1 MSGSRSNE
9 QRALLLLILLAIVV
23 TMLAVGSMWDD
34 SATADEAAHIAAG
47 LLKVREGRLDVYAT
61 QAPLVEALIAAP
73 LVATGHR
80 VPEEWRQFG
89 NRPWVA
95 GHLLLY
101 RAGYDAQ
108 RILRLARMPVI
119 VVFLALCFA
128 VYWFVRDTTGSER
141 AALAAFALTGFCP
154 TLLAHGRLATV
165 DMGVTFFGFA
175 ATALL
180 LRLLRAP
187 SRGIAVAA
195 GVALACALA
204 TKVSGAL
211 LVPFFAVVIAWWFVR
226 QRAERR
232 AQNVKQRAE
241 RRGQSAEANHDEPH
255 VGSTSALCPLPS
267 ALWTAALTSIA
278 AFMAI
283 YLLLARS
290 ADLTLPFRAYLSE
303 VRAVRE
309 FYVANPLPQFLL
321 GEFSQK
327 GWPHYYLVAI
337 AVKTPLPALSLLMLA
352 IIPAVRTR
360 RFEVVVCALFAVLFL
375 LVSAFSSLNLGIRHV
390 LPIYPFVYAA
400 CAMALFDPAT
410 EAKREL
416 VIAATALVVAQVIV
430 AVIAY
435 PSYLSYFN
443 PLIGD
448 SRNADRVLID
458 SNLDWGQDLRR
469 LGQWTRTNHIDKI
482 RVHYFGAGNVEYELG
497 DLAIRWPAPRP
508 EPLPK
513 GWFAVSRHYYR
524 LSFLPTRSSIDY
536 DTYLR
541 ASGARYATTIG
552 GSIDV
557 YRVP

>member
-1 MSGSRSNE
+1 MRW
-9 QRALLLLILLAIVV
+9 LLVLLAIVITV
-23 TMLAVGSMWDD
+23 LAVGSMWDD

-61 QAPLVEALIAAP
+61 QAPLMEALIAVP

-80 VPEEWRQFG
+80 VPETWRQYG

-108 RILRLARMPVI
+108 RILRLARLPAI
-119 VVFLALCFA
+119 ALFLALCFA
-128 VYWFVRDTTGSER
+128 VYWFVRDTTGSDG

-165 DMGVTFFGFA
+165 DMGVTFFAFV

-187 SRGIAVAA
+187 SRGMAVAT
-195 GVALACALA
+195 GVALAGALA

-211 LVPFFAVVIAWWFVR
+211 LVPFFLIVIVIWFVK
-226 QRAERR
+226 E
-232 AQNVKQRAE
+232 K
-241 RRGQSAEANHDEPH
+241 
-255 VGSTSALCPLPS
+255 TLPS
-267 ALWTAALTSIA
+267 ALWIAALTSIVV
-278 AFMAI
+278 FMAI

-290 ADLTLPFRAYLSE
+290 FDPALPFRAYLSE

-327 GWPHYYLVAI
+327 GWPHYYLVAF
-337 AVKTPLPALSLLMLA
+337 AVKTPLAALALIVLGL
-352 IIPAVRTR
+352 VRTR
-360 RFEVVVCALFAVLFL
+360 RFEAIVCITFVALFLI
-375 LVSAFSSLNLGIRHV
+375 VSAFSSLNLGIRHV
-390 LPIYPFVYAA
+390 LPIYPFLYAA
-400 CAMALFDPAT
+400 CAISLSDASRNM
-410 EAKREL
+410 R
-416 VIAATALVVAQVIV
+416 IAAGVLVAAQALT

-443 PLIGD
+443 PLIG
-448 SRNADRVLID
+448 SPRNADRVLID

-469 LGQWTRTNHIDKI
+469 LGQWARANDIEVI
-482 RVHYFGAGNVEYELG
+482 RVHYFGAGSVEQELG
-497 DLAIRWPAPRP
+497 KLGIRWPAPRP

-513 GWFAVSRHYYR
+513 GWFAVSRHFYR
-524 LSFLPTRSSIDY
+524 LSFLPARSPVDY

-552 GSIDV
+552 GSMDV

>member
-1 MSGSRSNE
+1 MRW
-9 QRALLLLILLAIVV
+9 LLILLAIVV
-23 TMLAVGSMWDD
+23 AALAVASMWDD

-47 LLKVREGRLDVYAT
+47 LLKVREGRLDIYST
-61 QAPLVEALIAAP
+61 QAPLMEALIAAP
-73 LVATGHR
+73 LVASGYR
-80 VPEEWRQFG
+80 VPEEWRRFG

-101 RAGYDAQ
+101 RGGYDAQ
-108 RILRLARMPVI
+108 RILRMARLPVI
-119 VVFLALCFA
+119 ALFLALCFV
-128 VYWFVRDTTGSER
+128 VYWFVRDTTGNDR

-165 DMGVTFFGFA
+165 DMGVTFFAFA

-180 LRLLRAP
+180 LRLLRSP
-187 SRGIAVAA
+187 SRGIAIAT
-195 GVALACALA
+195 GLALACALA
-204 TKVSGAL
+204 TKVSAAL
-211 LVPFFAVVIAWWFVR
+211 LIPFFLIVIALWSM
-226 QRAERR
+226 RR
-232 AQNVKQRAE
+232 R
-241 RRGQSAEANHDEPH
+241 
-255 VGSTSALCPLPS
+255 TLPS
-267 ALWTAALTSIA
+267 ALWIAALTSVI

-290 ADLTLPFRAYLSE
+290 VDLTLPFRAYLSE

-321 GEFSQK
+321 GEFSQH

-337 AVKTPLPALSLLMLA
+337 AVKTPLPALALLMLA
-352 IIPAVRTR
+352 IVPAVRRR
-360 RFEVVVCALFAVLFL
+360 RFEVVVCALFVVLFL

-390 LPIYPFVYAA
+390 LPIFPFLFAA
-400 CAMALFDPAT
+400 CAIALFDSTAQV
-410 EAKREL
+410 KREL
-416 VIAATALVVAQVIV
+416 TIAAAALVVAQVIV

-443 PLIGD
+443 PLIGNA
-448 SRNADRVLID
+448 RNADRILID

-469 LGQWTRTNHIDKI
+469 LGQWTRANDIDVVH
-482 RVHYFGAGNVEYELG
+482 VHYFGAGNVEYELG
-497 DLAIRWPAPRP
+497 KRAVRWPAPRR

-524 LSFLPTRSSIDY
+524 LSYLPARSPIEY
-536 DTYLR
+536 DTYLLR
-541 ASGARYATTIG
+541 SGARYATTIG

>member
-1 MSGSRSNE
+1 M
-9 QRALLLLILLAIVV
+9 QRATPWLLILLAIMVA
-23 TMLAVGSMWDD
+23 TLAVGSMWED

-47 LLKVREGRLDVYAT
+47 LLKAREGRLDIYAT
-61 QAPLVEALIAAP
+61 QAPLMEALIAAP
-73 LVATGHR
+73 LVVTGHR
-80 VPEEWRQFG
+80 VPDAWRQYG

-101 RAGYDAQ
+101 RASYDAQ
-108 RILRLARMPVI
+108 RILRLARLPAI
-119 VVFLALCFA
+119 ALFLALCFA
-128 VYWFVRDTTGSER
+128 VFWFVRDTTGGDP

-165 DMGVTFFGFA
+165 DMGVTFFAFG
-175 ATALL
+175 ATVLL
-180 LRLLRAP
+180 LRLLRNP
-187 SRGIAVAA
+187 SRGVAVAT
-195 GVALACALA
+195 GIALACALA

-211 LVPFFAVVIAWWFVR
+211 LVPFFLIVIALWFVR
-226 QRAERR
+226 KRI
-232 AQNVKQRAE
+232 
-241 RRGQSAEANHDEPH
+241 
-255 VGSTSALCPLPS
+255 LPS
-267 ALWTAALTSIA
+267 ALWIAALTSIV
-278 AFMAI
+278 AFMAV

-290 ADLTLPFRAYLSE
+290 FDLTLPFRAYLSE

-337 AVKTPLPALSLLMLA
+337 AVKTPLAALALLVLGL
-352 IIPAVRTR
+352 VRTR
-360 RFEVVVCALFAVLFL
+360 RFEAVVCVIFVAMFL

-390 LPIYPFVYAA
+390 LPIYPFLYAA
-400 CAMALFDPAT
+400 CAISLSDASRNL
-410 EAKREL
+410 R
-416 VIAATALVVAQVIV
+416 IAAGVLVAAHALTAVF
-430 AVIAY
+430 AY

-443 PLIGD
+443 PLIG
-448 SRNADRVLID
+448 SPRNADRILID

-469 LGQWTRTNHIDKI
+469 LGRWARANHVELL

-497 DLAIRWPAPRP
+497 NRAVRWPAPRP
-508 EPLPK
+508 EPLPP
-513 GWFAVSRHYYR
+513 GWFAVSRHFYR
-524 LSFLPTRSSIDY
+524 LSFLPARSPVDY

>member
-1 MSGSRSNE
+1 
-9 QRALLLLILLAIVV
+9 
-23 TMLAVGSMWDD
+23 MWED

-61 QAPLVEALIAAP
+61 QAPLMEALIAAP
-73 LVATGHR
+73 LAAAGHR
-80 VPEEWRQFG
+80 VPEAWRQYG

-108 RILRLARMPVI
+108 RILRLARLPAI
-119 VVFLALCFA
+119 ALFLALCFA
-128 VYWFVRDTTGSER
+128 VFWFVRDMTGSDA
-141 AALAAFALTGFCP
+141 AALAAFGLTGFCP

-165 DMGVTFFGFA
+165 DMGVTFFGFL
-175 ATALL
+175 ATVLL

-187 SRGIAVAA
+187 SRGVAVAT
-195 GVALACALA
+195 GIALACALA

-211 LVPFFAVVIAWWFVR
+211 LVPFFLILVVIWFVK
-226 QRAERR
+226 ERR
-232 AQNVKQRAE
+232 
-241 RRGQSAEANHDEPH
+241 
-255 VGSTSALCPLPS
+255 PLPS
-267 ALWTAALTSIA
+267 ALWLTALTSIV
-278 AFMAI
+278 AFMAV

-290 ADLTLPFRAYLSE
+290 FDLALPFRAYLSE

-337 AVKTPLPALSLLMLA
+337 AVKTPLAALALVVLGL
-352 IIPAVRTR
+352 IRTR
-360 RFEVVVCALFAVLFL
+360 RFEAIVCIVFVALFLI
-375 LVSAFSSLNLGIRHV
+375 VSAFSSLNLGIRHV
-390 LPIYPFVYAA
+390 LPIYPFLYAA
-400 CAMALFDPAT
+400 CAISLADASRNM
-410 EAKREL
+410 R
-416 VIAATALVVAQVIV
+416 IAAGVLVAAHALT

-443 PLIGD
+443 PLIG
-448 SRNADRVLID
+448 SPRNADRVLID

-469 LGQWTRTNHIDKI
+469 LGQWTRANDIDVI

-497 DLAIRWPAPRP
+497 AHAVRWPAPRP

-513 GWFAVSRHYYR
+513 GWFAVSRHFYR
-524 LSFLPTRSSIDY
+524 LSFLPARSPVDY
-536 DTYLR
+536 DTYLH
-541 ASGARYATTIG
+541 ASGARYATTVG

>member
-1 MSGSRSNE
+1 MRW
-9 QRALLLLILLAIVV
+9 LLVLLAIVV
-23 TMLAVGSMWDD
+23 AALAVGSMWDD

-61 QAPLVEALIAAP
+61 QAPLMEALIAAP
-73 LVATGHR
+73 LVAAGHR
-80 VPEEWRQFG
+80 VPETWRQYG

-108 RILRLARMPVI
+108 RILRLARLPAI
-119 VVFLALCFA
+119 ALFLALCFA
-128 VYWFVRDTTGSER
+128 VYWFVRDATGSDG

-165 DMGVTFFGFA
+165 DMGVTFFVFV

-187 SRGIAVAA
+187 SRGIAVAT
-195 GVALACALA
+195 GIALACALA
-204 TKVSGAL
+204 TKVSAAL
-211 LVPFFAVVIAWWFVR
+211 LVPFFLIVIALWF
-226 QRAERR
+226 
-232 AQNVKQRAE
+232 VKQRA
-241 RRGQSAEANHDEPH
+241 
-255 VGSTSALCPLPS
+255 LPS
-267 ALWTAALTSIA
+267 ALWTATLTSLV

-290 ADLTLPFRAYLSE
+290 ADLSLPFRAYLSE

-337 AVKTPLPALSLLMLA
+337 GVKTPLPALLLLMLA
-352 IIPAVRTR
+352 IVPAVRVR
-360 RFEVVVCALFAVLFL
+360 RFEIVVCALFAVLFL

-390 LPIYPFVYAA
+390 LPIYPFLYAA
-400 CAMALFDPAT
+400 CAIALFDPVVKM
-410 EAKREL
+410 KREL
-416 VIAATALVVAQVIV
+416 VIAATALVAFHAIT

-443 PLIGD
+443 PLIGS

-469 LGQWTRTNHIDKI
+469 LGQWARANDIDTI
-482 RVHYFGAGNVEYELG
+482 RVHYFGAGNVERELG
-497 DLAIRWPAPRP
+497 QRAIRWPAPRP

-524 LSFLPTRSSIDY
+524 LSFLPARSPVDY

>member
-1 MSGSRSNE
+1 MRW
-9 QRALLLLILLAIVV
+9 LLVLLAIVV
-23 TMLAVGSMWDD
+23 AALAVGSMWDD

-47 LLKVREGRLDVYAT
+47 LLKVREGRLDFYAT
-61 QAPLVEALIAAP
+61 QVPLMEALIAAP

-80 VPEEWRQFG
+80 LPETWRQYG
-89 NRPWVA
+89 NRPWAA
-95 GHLLLY
+95 GHQLLY

-108 RILRLARMPVI
+108 RILRLARLPAI
-119 VVFLALCFA
+119 ALFLALCFA
-128 VYWFVRDTTGSER
+128 VYWFVRDTTGSVR

-165 DMGVTFFGFA
+165 DMGVTFFAFV

-187 SRGIAVAA
+187 SRGIAVAT
-195 GVALACALA
+195 GSSLACALA
-204 TKVSGAL
+204 TKISGAL
-211 LVPFFAVVIAWWFVR
+211 LVPFFLIVIVM
-226 QRAERR
+226 QRAEGRG
-232 AQNVKQRAE
+232 QRAE
-241 RRGQSAEANHDEPH
+241 EKPTEATAAPVD
-255 VGSTSALCPLPS
+255 SSSALCPLPS
-267 ALWTAALTSIA
+267 ALWTAALTSIV

-290 ADLTLPFRAYLSE
+290 VDLGLPFRAYLSE

-337 AVKTPLPALSLLMLA
+337 GVKTPLPALSLLMLA
-352 IIPAVRTR
+352 IIPAVRAR
-360 RFEVVVCALFAVLFL
+360 RFEVAVCALFAVLFL

-390 LPIYPFVYAA
+390 LPIFPFLFVA
-400 CAMALFDPAT
+400 CAIALFDPVVKM
-410 EAKREL
+410 KREM
-416 VIAATALVVAQVIV
+416 VIAATALVIAQVIV

-443 PLIGD
+443 PLIGS

-469 LGQWTRTNHIDKI
+469 LGQWARANDIDTI
-482 RVHYFGAGNVEYELG
+482 RVHYFGAGNVERELG
-497 DLAIRWPAPRP
+497 ERAIRWPAPRP

-524 LSFLPTRSSIDY
+524 LSFLPARSPVDY